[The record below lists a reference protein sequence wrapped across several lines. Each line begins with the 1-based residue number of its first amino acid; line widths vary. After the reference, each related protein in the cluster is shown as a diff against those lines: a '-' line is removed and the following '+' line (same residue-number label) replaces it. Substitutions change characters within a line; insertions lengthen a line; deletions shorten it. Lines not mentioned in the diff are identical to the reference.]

1 MTPRESLAVWLLA
14 FGLLLIYAGVF
25 YAFPALLPD
34 LLTGTGW
41 SKADLALGPTLSYLV
56 MALLTPVTGRVVD
69 RGQGAL
75 MVVAM
80 PVLAALGVAALGFVQ
95 TRWQWWA
102 VWAILGV
109 AQSGCL
115 YESVFALLT
124 RRMSDHARVAIT
136 RITLVAGL
144 SSTMTFPLGHWLG
157 RTYGG
162 QGAYVGFAALI
173 VLGTIPLNLWAMRL
187 LAGPEVARS
196 ADHDRGA
203 LRAALV
209 RPAFWGIAV
218 IFALIWLCHGMLLT
232 YILPLFQE
240 RGVSREIAATAAACL
255 GPAQLAGRLV
265 LAFGGA
271 RVGNRMAT
279 RVSLAMVVL
288 ASGLLWS
295 AGAAPMLVFAV
306 VVVQGAGVG
315 LMSIMRPMLIIDV
328 LGRRGFG
335 AISGASAV
343 SPILATAAAP
353 VLGAHLLDQFGA
365 GAIYG
370 CLIGF
375 SGLALALALVL
386 TRGQPVAG

>member
-1 MTPRESLAVWLLA
+1 VTPQESLAVWLLA
-14 FGLLLIYAGVF
+14 LGLLLIYAGVY

-34 LLTGTGW
+34 LLAGTGW

-56 MALLTPVTGRVVD
+56 MALLTPLTGRVVD
-69 RGQGAL
+69 RGHGGT
-75 MVVAM
+75 MIVVM
-80 PVLAALGVAALGFVQ
+80 PVLAGLGVAALAFVQ
-95 TRWQWWA
+95 TRLQWWA
-102 VWAILGV
+102 VWAVLGV

-115 YESVFALLT
+115 YESVFALLA
-124 RRMSDHARVAIT
+124 RRMGDHARVAIT

-157 RTYGG
+157 GTLGG
-162 QGAYVGFAALI
+162 QGAYLGFAALT

-187 LAGPEVARS
+187 MRGPEEAR
-196 ADHDRGA
+196 AVEDNRGA
-203 LRAALV
+203 LRAAV
-209 RPAFWGIAV
+209 RRPAFWGIAV
-218 IFALIWLCHGMLLT
+218 VFALIWLCHGMLLT

-240 RGVSREIAATAAACL
+240 RGISRQMAAAAAACL

-265 LAFGGA
+265 LAVGGA
-271 RVGNRMAT
+271 RVGNRAAT

-288 ASGLLWS
+288 ASWLLWF
-295 AGAAPMLVFAV
+295 AGAAPGLVFAV
-306 VVVQGAGVG
+306 VVVHGAGVG
-315 LMSIMRPMLIIDV
+315 LMSIMRPMLIIEV

-353 VLGAHLLDQFGA
+353 VLGAFLLDRFGA
-365 GAIYG
+365 GAIYV

-375 SGLALALALVL
+375 SMLALAVAMQL
-386 TRGQPVAG
+386 TRERPLAG

>member
-1 MTPRESLAVWLLA
+1 MSRDESVAVWLLA

-34 LLTGTGW
+34 LLAGTGW

-56 MALLTPVTGRVVD
+56 MAVLTPLTGRVVD
-69 RGQGAL
+69 RGHGGT
-75 MVVAM
+75 MIVVM
-80 PVLAALGVAALGFVQ
+80 PVLAGLGVAALAFVQ
-95 TRWQWWA
+95 TRLEWWA
-102 VWAILGV
+102 VWAVLGV

-115 YESVFALLT
+115 YESVFALLA
-124 RRMSDHARVAIT
+124 RRMGEHARVAIT

-157 RTYGG
+157 KTFGG
-162 QGAYVGFAALI
+162 QGAYLGFGALT
-173 VLGTIPLNLWAMRL
+173 VLGTIPLNLWAVRLMR
-187 LAGPEVARS
+187 GPEVARVVEDNS
-196 ADHDRGA
+196 GA
-203 LRAALV
+203 LRAAV
-209 RPAFWGIAV
+209 RRPAFWGIAAV
-218 IFALIWLCHGMLLT
+218 FALIWLCHGMLLT

-240 RGVSREIAATAAACL
+240 RGLSRELAATAAACL

-265 LAFGGA
+265 LAVGGA
-271 RVGNRMAT
+271 RVGNRFAT

-288 ASGLLWS
+288 ASCLLWL
-295 AGAAPMLVFAV
+295 AGAAPMLVFVV

-315 LMSIMRPMLIIDV
+315 LMSIMRPMLVIEV

-353 VLGAHLLDQFGA
+353 VLGAYLLDQFGA

-370 CLIGF
+370 SLIGF
-375 SGLALALALVL
+375 STLALLLALQL
-386 TRGQPVAG
+386 TREQPLAG

>member
-1 MTPRESLAVWLLA
+1 MSRNESLAVWLLA
-14 FGLLLIYAGVF
+14 LGLFLIYAGVF

-34 LLTGTGW
+34 LEAETGW

-56 MALLTPVTGRVVD
+56 MAALTPLTGRVID
-69 RGQGAL
+69 RGRGGV

-80 PVLAALGVAALGFVQ
+80 PVLAGLGVAALAFVQ
-95 TRWQWWA
+95 TRAQWWA
-102 VWAILGV
+102 VWAVLGV

-124 RRMSDHARVAIT
+124 RRMGDHARMAIT

-157 RTYGG
+157 RVYGG
-162 QGAYVGFAALI
+162 QRAYLVFAALT
-173 VLGTIPLNLWAMRL
+173 VLGTIPLNIWAMRL
-187 LAGPEVARS
+187 LAGPEVVRRVE
-196 ADHDRGA
+196 DNRGA
-203 LRAALV
+203 LRAAV
-209 RPAFWGIAV
+209 RRPAFWGIATV
-218 IFALIWLCHGMLLT
+218 FALIWLSHGMLLT

-240 RGVSREIAATAAACL
+240 RGVSRQMAALAAACL

-271 RVGNRMAT
+271 KVENRMAT
-279 RVSLAMVVL
+279 RVSLVMVVC
-288 ASGLLWS
+288 ASALLWA

-306 VVVQGAGVG
+306 VLVQGAGVG
-315 LMSIMRPMLIIDV
+315 LMSIMRPMLIIEV

-335 AISGASAV
+335 AISGAAAV
-343 SPILATAAAP
+343 SPIMATAAAP
-353 VLGAHLLDQFGA
+353 VLGAYLLDQFGA

-370 CLIGF
+370 CLLGF
-375 SGLALALALVL
+375 SALALAVAWVL
-386 TRGQPVAG
+386 TRRGNLAG